1 MKPISWHVIK
11 TASSFGFQNCCDVNS
26 HDLIMP
32 PMKVSC
38 IRNKDVISFNL
49 VRGIFPTLS
58 YIKNCIT
65 GTCDDKC
72 KWFYARLLKKNCF
85 PTKHCHVNTFQSGR
99 NSLEWLN
106 FWLQQSSYWN
116 VNTTFLSS
124 STNWGWKWKLNWS
137 TLLKNYHKR
146 TTNVAPVR
154 SIETTKLF
162 CLSYFLWNKS

>member
-72 KWFYARLLKKNCF
+72 K
-85 PTKHCHVNTFQSGR
+85 
-99 NSLEWLN
+99 
-106 FWLQQSSYWN
+106 
-116 VNTTFLSS
+116 
-124 STNWGWKWKLNWS
+124 
-137 TLLKNYHKR
+137 
-146 TTNVAPVR
+146 
-154 SIETTKLF
+154 
-162 CLSYFLWNKS
+162 

>member
-26 HDLIMP
+26 HDQIIP

-49 VRGIFPTLS
+49 VRGTFPTLS

-72 KWFYARLLKKNCF
+72 KCFYARLLKKKLLPYEALLRKYVSKREKF
-85 PTKHCHVNTFQSGR
+85 LRVIKFLAPTKQ
-99 NSLEWLN
+99 
-106 FWLQQSSYWN
+106 
-116 VNTTFLSS
+116 
-124 STNWGWKWKLNWS
+124 
-137 TLLKNYHKR
+137 LLKCQHDIPFILHELRMKMKVQLKH
-146 TTNVAPVR
+146 VA
-154 SIETTKLF
+154 EKL
-162 CLSYFLWNKS
+162 S